1 MIPEP
6 DADTELLTVTE
17 IDFEE
22 ALNDTIAENNDF
34 VAPNNDYLTTLAP
47 IKTVED
53 TDGDNF
59 INARIRL
66 FHDTGLEKYRT
77 AKYRAYLVS

>member
-22 ALNDTIAENNDF
+22 ALSDTIAEKNNF
-34 VAPNNDYLTTLAP
+34 VAPNYDYLTTLAP
-47 IKTVED
+47 MKTVED

-59 INARIRL
+59 INSRIRP
-66 FHDTGLEKYRT
+66 FHDTGLKNYRT